1 MSEET
6 AKYITKTDILTAD
19 DKEYIEN
26 GGVIIRTKGELQ
38 IECATQSKPDWHLH
52 AGCGEFEDKQ
62 SRDKFF
68 MQLLEFAD
76 YKKINK

>member
-1 MSEET
+1 MSEEL
-6 AKYITKTDILTAD
+6 AKYITKTYDLANY
-19 DKEYIEN
+19 DKKYIES

-52 AGCGEFEDKQ
+52 AGCGEFEDMQ

-68 MQLLEFAD
+68 NQLLEFAD
-76 YKKINK
+76 YKKIKQ